1 MANKAEKTAQ
11 AVEKDFLQ
19 IVTDVFQDNLKSV
32 MLYGS
37 YAGTRFV
44 PGVSDVNV
52 LVIVEEVVPE
62 ELAALSSRAYR
73 LINKHRI
80 TPLILSQAEF
90 LRSAD
95 VFPME
100 YLDIASRNRLLFGS
114 DISATLEFSNRNL
127 RHQVEHQLRGSLIS
141 LRQLV
146 VAARGRKSVL
156 RRDLPRW
163 YGSVG
168 AVMRGLLRLHGSTNV
183 PENPAD
189 VMSTVNSTLGFEPGP
204 FLQLLELREG
214 GKVDSVE
221 LSLALL
227 DRLCALVELVDTME
241 SE

>member
-80 TPLILSQAEF
+80 TPLILSEAEF

-114 DISATLEFSNRNL
+114 DISTTLEFSNRNL

-221 LSLALL
+221 LAHALL
-227 DRLCALVELVDTME
+227 DRLSALVELVDTME